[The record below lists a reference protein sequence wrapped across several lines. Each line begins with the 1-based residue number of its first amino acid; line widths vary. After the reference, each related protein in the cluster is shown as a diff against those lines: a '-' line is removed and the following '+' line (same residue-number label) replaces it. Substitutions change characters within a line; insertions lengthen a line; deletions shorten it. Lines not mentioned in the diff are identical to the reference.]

1 MAYNNI
7 YENSTQFDYPTY
19 PFPVEYTKSGQQE
32 LKHKFESAEYNDK
45 IQTQNV
51 STYTDNVSVQNSNAP
66 TFNLNTLLPL
76 IKAMN
81 SKGKLSTSDM
91 MKTFMPLLNKNSK
104 NLGELIA
111 AFDGLGKQEK
121 HTSKIESY
129 TRIDEEK

>member
-7 YENSTQFDYPTY
+7 YENSGQFDYPTY

-32 LKHKFESAEYNDK
+32 LKNKFESAEHSEK
-45 IQTQNV
+45 IQTQNI
-51 STYTDNVSVQNSNAP
+51 STYNDNASVQTTSAP
-66 TFNLNTLLPL
+66 AFNLTTLLPI

-91 MKTFMPLLNKNSK
+91 MKTLMPLLNKNSQ
-104 NLGELIA
+104 NMGELIA
-111 AFDGLGKQEK
+111 AFDGLNKQER

-129 TRIDEEK
+129 TRIDSEE